1 MAFKDGTFGKHG
13 ITEDTPKNIPFGP
26 GAVYKNLVYDAT
38 TKKWTGDVLCATKDG
53 SKFSIVPNIVP
64 LEVDG
69 ANVAFVGSDM
79 KVGEAATME
88 INVAEYKNDLIANA
102 VIGDVKTDEKAT
114 DYEIITTKEDVGAG
128 DYISNLA
135 FVGLTA
141 TKTPIV
147 VIFEKA
153 LCTSG
158 FESEHK
164 PKAQGGYA
172 LKFEARA
179 TDMTGNLDK
188 LPVKIYR
195 PKTVSK

>member
-1 MAFKDGTFGKHG
+1 MTFKDGTFGKHG

-64 LEVDG
+64 LELDG
-69 ANVAFVGSDM
+69 ANVAFVGSDI
-79 KVGEAATME
+79 KVGETATME
-88 INVAEYKNDLIANA
+88 INVAEYKNELIANA
-102 VIGDVKTDEKAT
+102 VIGEVEIDGKAT
-114 DYEIITTKEDVGAG
+114 DYEVITTKENISTG

-158 FESEHK
+158 LESEHK
-164 PKAQGGYA
+164 PKSQGGYS

-195 PKTVSK
+195 PKPVSK